1 MKKLITL
8 ILFTGLVSLPAADL
22 VKVSVT
28 ITNTPIATETLIVN
42 GSTRTWVSSVTT
54 PATEVLIGA
63 DEIDSNDN
71 LFEHIAATLFTSQMT
86 LSELNPTNIV
96 ITFLPGA
103 TVTSSVTGSWATL
116 AQTTNTTTTA
126 TTIRVPQTVEASTVR
141 TNAMTLLVTGLED
154 YSQNLFS
161 QSAGLLAEYVS
172 LEGSQSVS
180 NKAIYASTFD
190 DPITTNLVNNGNAI
204 SSPGTGTTSEQFGS
218 GADASGLFSLSVG
231 FGSLAAD
238 TVSVAIGNGANATN
252 YAAVALGYLA
262 AAHGG
267 SSMSIGNAALTQNTN
282 SIAIGELSQSSYDN
296 AIAIGNGVATTA
308 ADQIR
313 LGSSTHDVVIPGT
326 LTVTLGMTNSTL
338 GGITMTD
345 FSDGVWT
352 DGGATNLVITNMT
365 SHEALE
371 VVGDI
376 AYNKADH
383 TTLATGN
390 NAGIDFGE
398 VVFAKIASGPGGAFT
413 INGIANGR
421 DGKMYIVYNDSG
433 QAMTIADESGV
444 EAVAANRLVTMT
456 GADIVTSGDAAFT
469 IVYDSGQS
477 RWIVVNT
484 ED

>member
-1 MKKLITL
+1 MRKLIAL
-8 ILFTGLVSLPAADL
+8 LLFSGLVSLPAADL
-22 VKVSVT
+22 VKVSIT
-28 ITNTPIATETLIVN
+28 ITNTPSAAETLIVN
-42 GSTRTWVSSVTT
+42 GSTRTWVASVST
-54 PATEVLIGA
+54 PASEILIGS

-71 LFEHIAATLFTSQMT
+71 LLEQLASTLFTSQMS
-86 LSELNPTNIV
+86 LSELNPTNTT
-96 ITFLPGA
+96 ITFLPTA
-103 TVTSSVTGSWATL
+103 TVTSSVTGTWATL

-126 TTIRVPQTVEASTVR
+126 TVIRVPQTVEASAVR

-154 YSQNLFS
+154 YAQNLFS

-180 NKAIYASTFD
+180 NKAVYASTFD

-204 SSPGTGTTSEQFGS
+204 SSPGTGTSSEQFGT
-218 GADASGLFSLSVG
+218 GADASGWGSLSVG
-231 FGSLAAD
+231 FGASSPD
-238 TVSVAIGNGANATN
+238 IVSVAIGTGANATN
-252 YAAVALGYLA
+252 YAAVAFGYLA
-262 AAHGG
+262 SAHGG
-267 SSMSIGNAALTQNTN
+267 ASMSIGNAALTQNTN
-282 SIAIGELSQSSYDN
+282 SIAIGAAAQSSYDN
-296 AIAIGNGVATTA
+296 AIAIGNAVTTTA

-313 LGSSTHDVVIPGT
+313 LGGSSHDVVIPGT

-352 DGGATNLVITNMT
+352 DGGATNLVVTNMT

-371 VVGDI
+371 MVGDI

-383 TTLATGN
+383 TSLATGN

-398 VVFAKIASGPGGAFT
+398 VVFAKIASGPAGAFT

-433 QAMTIADESGV
+433 QNMTIANESGV
-444 EAVAANRLVTMT
+444 EGTAANRLVTMT
-456 GADIVTSGDAAFT
+456 GADVVTTGDSAMT
-469 IVYDSGQS
+469 IIYDSTQS